1 MKKITATLLTLALA
15 GTLAACGGEQSPAT
29 NSQPAGDNSQA
40 VSDSAAASGSVT
52 TLGSTSMNDV
62 MNYLAEGFR
71 EVNGN
76 VTVTVEGGGS
86 SAGVEAALTGTADI
100 GLASRAL
107 DADEEAQGLVGT
119 TLALDG
125 IAIIVHGD
133 NPVGD
138 LTLEQ
143 IAQIYTGQIT
153 NWSQVGGNDAEIALM
168 GREDGSGTRD
178 GFESITETE
187 DQCDYDQELT
197 STGAVIEAVRSN
209 PQAIGYASLSAVEG
223 EEGIVAITVGGV
235 ACTEATILDG
245 TYAIQRPFVL
255 VTKSDAQLTPAAQAF
270 FDWATSDQANELIT
284 AAGAVP
290 VAE

>member
-1 MKKITATLLTLALA
+1 MKKITAALLTLALA

-29 NSQPAGDNSQA
+29 NSQPAADNSQA
-40 VSDSAAASGSVT
+40 ASDPAAASGSVT

-125 IAIIVHGD
+125 IAVIVD
-133 NPVGD
+133 
-138 LTLEQ
+138 
-143 IAQIYTGQIT
+143 
-153 NWSQVGGNDAEIALM
+153 
-168 GREDGSGTRD
+168 R
-178 GFESITETE
+178 
-187 DQCDYDQELT
+187 
-197 STGAVIEAVRSN
+197 
-209 PQAIGYASLSAVEG
+209 
-223 EEGIVAITVGGV
+223 
-235 ACTEATILDG
+235 
-245 TYAIQRPFVL
+245 
-255 VTKSDAQLTPAAQAF
+255 KS
-270 FDWATSDQANELIT
+270 
-284 AAGAVP
+284 V
-290 VAE
+290 V